1 MYKNQIM
8 ILTDQTEKLTN
19 ELERIIKEDCE
30 AYNLNSSQIQR
41 LEKIIFE
48 NKKLLREE
56 IEALNE
62 LENYVKNQPGIKEVP
77 DNNAGNQRVIQGRQ
91 TYSRKN

>member
-1 MYKNQIM
+1 M
-8 ILTDQTEKLTN
+8 EKV
-19 ELERIIKEDCE
+19 
-30 AYNLNSSQIQR
+30 
-41 LEKIIFE
+41 IFE

-56 IEALNE
+56 IEALND
-62 LENYVKNQPGIKEVP
+62 LETYVKSQPIIKEVP